1 MGYLD
6 RIIRPVCISLLV
18 MLLGTGFLFAA
29 EVDDAAV
36 FVDAF
41 AAYQK
46 KDYLTAIEKADQ
58 LIQMFPD
65 SPLRDVTLLL
75 IARSCIK
82 SGDNQRAAK
91 ALTSFN
97 NEFSESNLKTTVE
110 EELLSLAIR
119 YKNGEQLAPNKQLQ
133 SAAQKVRAERLAQER
148 AAAAKLEQER
158 LAREKAERERIAR
171 EKIEAERRAREK
183 LAAEKAAKESIKAV
197 ITVKDGKVVAAGE
210 NGGIPFEV
218 SNRGKNSEE
227 FMLEAIAPPEFAV
240 SVTSLSNR
248 DAAVTRIKL
257 AAGET
262 FKGSLSLRMPSDR
275 VDGAR
280 TTITIKTTSAT
291 YSDVFQ
297 QKNVLTITSAPLV
310 RAVAKLAK
318 NAVAPGEQLNYRV
331 TILNIGSLPAQSLT
345 VRLQLPLQLD
355 FLGAHGQKF
364 RQEPDGTLIFRVE
377 QIDPG
382 KLAELKLDVRVL
394 DKSNGGQKLG
404 GQVEVINGQ
413 LQRKDIFSAVTSVI
427 RSKP

>member
-1 MGYLD
+1 
-6 RIIRPVCISLLV
+6 

-29 EVDDAAV
+29 EVDDAAM

-46 KDYLTAIEKADQ
+46 KDYLTAIEKAEQ
-58 LIQMFPD
+58 LNQMFPD

-75 IARSCIK
+75 IARSGFR

-91 ALTSFN
+91 AVTSFS
-97 NEFSESNLKTTVE
+97 NEFSESNLKSTVE
-110 EELLSLAIR
+110 EELLSLMVR
-119 YKNGEQLAPNKQLQ
+119 YKNGEQLVANKQLQ
-133 SAAQKVRAERLAQER
+133 AAAQKVRAERLAQER

-197 ITVKDGKVVAAGE
+197 ITVKDGRTVAAGG
-210 NGGIPFEV
+210 NGSIPFEV
-218 SNRGKNSEE
+218 SNRGRNSEE
-227 FMLEAIAPPEFAV
+227 FILEAIAPPEFAV
-240 SVTSLSNR
+240 SVSSLSNI
-248 DAAVTRIKL
+248 DAAVTRMKL

-280 TTITIKTTSAT
+280 TNITIKTTSAT
-291 YSDVFQ
+291 YNDVFQ
-297 QKNVLTITSAPLV
+297 QKNVLAITSAPLV
-310 RAVAKLAK
+310 RVVAKLAK
-318 NAVAPGEQLNYRV
+318 NAVAPGEQLIYRV

-345 VRLQLPLQLD
+345 VRLHLPLQLD
-355 FLGAHGQKF
+355 FLGAPEHKF
-364 RQEPDGTLIFRVE
+364 RQEPDGTLTFKVE

-382 KLAELKLDVRVL
+382 KLTELKLDVRVR
-394 DKSNGGQKLG
+394 DKSNDGQKLG
-404 GQVEVINGQ
+404 GQIEVINGQ

-427 RSKP
+427 QSKP